1 MKRLFLIHFLI
12 FIPSSFSLLIKP
24 VSAGITILNC
34 SGDIP
39 KNTSCLIKAKT
50 YKVNILRIDLCQSN
64 PFPSFRSTA
73 DYIGSKCINLFDK
86 NNSSSYVLA
95 NNQKL
100 NLPRNIDI
108 GGSYKYI
115 TMIFE
120 NKFSASGKYY
130 AGNFFW
136 KTSRKGPKVIIKE
149 KNNVGKAYEFKT
161 KLQNWRGKENT
172 NNKYCT
178 NNGGTKSRCELNYNG
193 FNLTGIG
200 LGSDFI
206 EQYGKGA
213 KYMFYMSE
221 LVPGIVL
228 NKNSLGSIQLNYQKN
243 LEVYGD
249 GGSVKSISIAP
260 FIIKA
265 TYMN

>member
-1 MKRLFLIHFLI
+1 MKNIFFFHFILL
-12 FIPSSFSLLIKP
+12 IPSFSSIFIKP
-24 VSAGITILNC
+24 VFSDNTILNC

-39 KNTSCLIKAKT
+39 KNNPCLIKATT
-50 YKVNILRIDLCQSN
+50 YKVNILKIDLCQTN
-64 PFPSFRSTA
+64 PFPSFRSSP
-73 DYIGSKCINLFDK
+73 DYIGAKCLNLFDK
-86 NNSSSYVLA
+86 KKSRSFDLK

-100 NLPRNIDI
+100 NLPRNVPIA
-108 GGSYKYI
+108 GKYKYI
-115 TMIFE
+115 SMIFE

-130 AGNFFW
+130 DGNFSW
-136 KTSRKGPKVIIKE
+136 KTSRKGPKNIIKE
-149 KNNVGKAYEFKT
+149 KNNFGKAYEFTT

-172 NNKYCT
+172 NNKYCS
-178 NNGGTKSRCELNYNG
+178 NNGGTKSRCELKYNG
-193 FNLTGIG
+193 FKLTGIG

-206 EQYGKGA
+206 EEYGKGA

-221 LVPGIVL
+221 LVPEIIL
-228 NKNSLGSIQLNYQKN
+228 DKNSSGSIELNYQKN

-265 TYMN
+265 IYLN

>member
-1 MKRLFLIHFLI
+1 M
-12 FIPSSFSLLIKP
+12 KP
-24 VSAGITILNC
+24 VFSDNTILNC

-39 KNTSCLIKAKT
+39 KNNPCLIKANT
-50 YKVNILRIDLCQSN
+50 YKVNILRIDLCQTN

-73 DYIGSKCINLFDK
+73 DYGGAMCINLFDK
-86 NNSSSYVLA
+86 KVFGSYDL

-100 NLPRNIDI
+100 NLPRNVDI
-108 GGSYKYI
+108 GGKYKYI
-115 TMIFE
+115 SMIFE
-120 NKFSASGKYY
+120 NKFSASGKYL

-136 KTSRKGPKVIIKE
+136 KTSRKGPKNVIKD
-149 KNNVGKAYEFKT
+149 KNNDGKPYEFTT
-161 KLQNWRGKENT
+161 KLQNWRGKDNT
-172 NNKYCT
+172 NNKYCS
-178 NNGGTKSRCELNYNG
+178 NNGGTKSRCELKYNG

>member
-1 MKRLFLIHFLI
+1 MKRLNFFHFLI
-12 FIPSSFSLLIKP
+12 FISSSFSLFGKQVLSDNK
-24 VSAGITILNC
+24 ILNC

-50 YKVNILRIDLCQSN
+50 YKVNILRIDLCQTS
-64 PFPSFRSTA
+64 PFPSFRSTS
-73 DYIGSKCINLFDK
+73 DYIGAKCINLFDK
-86 NNSSSYVLA
+86 KKSRPYDLT

-100 NLPRNIDI
+100 NLPRNISI
-108 GGSYKYI
+108 SGKYKYI
-115 TMIFE
+115 SMIFE

-136 KTSRKGPKVIIKE
+136 KTSRKGPKNILKE
-149 KNNVGKAYEFKT
+149 KNNVGKVDEFTT
-161 KLQNWRGKENT
+161 KFQNWRGKENT
-172 NNKYCT
+172 NNKYCS

-206 EQYGKGA
+206 EEYGKGA

-221 LVPGIVL
+221 LVPEIIL
-228 NKNSLGSIQLNYQKN
+228 DKNSSGYIQLNYQKN

-265 TYMN
+265 RYIN